1 VGHDA
6 RRDAWLAEQS
16 VWVLR
21 VGARDVLAEDTRA
34 AVLDMIAA
42 INHAAEWAPPP
53 HFARSPSPA
62 KTRGR
67 IRRINEVSQSSLRVG
82 EVAAPALG
90 THAFNLKSIK
100 VFLYSRCVGGV
111 IAAGG
116 ALRDGL
122 CRAWTAP
129 LPSMCRRAMS

>member
-1 VGHDA
+1 MGHDA

-42 INHAAEWAPPP
+42 INHAAEW
-53 HFARSPSPA
+53 SPSPA

-67 IRRINEVSQSSLRVG
+67 IRRINEVSQSSLRVE